1 MISWMQ
7 KHNKYLIVT
16 IWIATIAFI
25 GAGFVGWGSYS
36 YGSKVSAIAQVGDVD
51 IKKAKWDM
59 TYSNLYQQYNQM
71 LNGKFDE
78 AQAKEMGLSQQAF
91 KTVETQ
97 ARLLNLANEF
107 GIIISDDEL
116 AEKIA
121 NIKGFQKNGIFNKTI
136 YTSYLRNMRMKA
148 NLFEEILKDDFK
160 IEKLLSM
167 LNSDSSSFEQ
177 SFLVNA
183 FNVSDKIKY
192 QVITPND
199 INITIDENGL
209 QKYWQ
214 EHKSEYMVPQKYVLD
229 MLWTESQNIVVSTAE
244 VEDFY
249 KNNSFNYIEDG
260 GKQLTLTE
268 ANSTLIQDLKLK
280 KVKKDAQKKYIAFKK
295 GKIEKSETVTIAV
308 DSLKLTSEIWDEI
321 KLRSINDILKPKI
334 VGDKFVSLKI
344 IKILDSKE
352 MTFKEA
358 KELAIPQYKALLSS
372 ESMSKMAENK
382 LNDIKDSNESLI
394 SEYITL
400 DKPIQLKKL
409 SDIENKDFMQ
419 KLFISNKEKGIITV
433 RNKMIIYN
441 IIDQKISSI
450 DSNNTNM
457 ILDTMNQ
464 MKKSDFQSSLL
475 EDLEKKYETKMY
487 IKGL

>member
-36 YGSKVSAIAQVGDVD
+36 YGSKVSAIAQVGDVE
-51 IKKAKWDM
+51 IKKAKLDM
-59 TYSNLYQQYNQM
+59 TYANLYQQYNQM
-71 LNGKFDE
+71 FQGKFDDE
-78 AQAKEMGLSQQAF
+78 QAKKMGLSKQAF
-91 KTVETQ
+91 KTIETQ

-107 GIIISDDEL
+107 GIIVSDNEL
-116 AEKIA
+116 ASKIS
-121 NIKGFQKNGIFNKTI
+121 NIKGFQKDGIFNKKI
-136 YTSYLRNMRMKA
+136 YKSYLGNMRIKA
-148 NLFEEILKDDFK
+148 NLFEEILKDDIK

-177 SFLVNA
+177 SFLANA

-192 QVITPND
+192 QVVAPND
-199 INITIDENGL
+199 INITINKDSLN
-209 QKYWQ
+209 KYWQ

-229 MLWTESQNIVVSTAE
+229 MLWTESQNMVVTTAE

-268 ANSTLIQDLKLK
+268 ANETVIQDLKLK

-295 GKIEKSETVTIAV
+295 GKIEKSETLTISV
-308 DSLKLTSEIWDEI
+308 DSLKLTSEIWEEI
-321 KLRSINDILKPKI
+321 KNRSINDILKPKV
-334 VGDKFVSLKI
+334 VGDKFLSLKI
-344 IKILDSKE
+344 IKIIDTKE
-352 MTFKEA
+352 MTFTEA
-358 KELAIPQYKALLSS
+358 EELVIPQYKTILSN
-372 ESMSKMAENK
+372 EAMSKMAENK
-382 LNDIKDSNESLI
+382 LTNLKDSNLSLI
-394 SEYITL
+394 SNYITL
-400 DKPIQLKKL
+400 DKPSQLEKL
-409 SDIENKDFMQ
+409 SDIENQDFIQ

-433 RNKMIIYN
+433 RDKMIVYN
-441 IIDQKISSI
+441 IIDQKVSSI

-475 EDLEKKYETKMY
+475 EDLDKRYETKMY

>member
-36 YGSKVSAIAQVGDVD
+36 YGSKVSAIAQVGDVE

-71 LNGKFDE
+71 LNGKFDDE
-78 AQAKEMGLSQQAF
+78 QAKKMGLSQQAF

-107 GIIISDDEL
+107 GIIVSDDEL
-116 AEKIA
+116 AFKIS
-121 NIKGFQKNGIFNKTI
+121 NIQGFQKDGVFNKTI
-136 YTSYLRNMRMKA
+136 YSSYLSNMRMKA
-148 NLFEEILKDDFK
+148 NLFEEILKDDIK

-167 LNSDSSSFEQ
+167 LNSDSSNFEQ
-177 SFLVNA
+177 SFLANA

-192 QVITPND
+192 QVLTTDD
-199 INITIDENGL
+199 INITINDDGL
-209 QKYWQ
+209 QKFWQ

-229 MLWTESQNIVVSTAE
+229 MLWTESQDIVVSTAE
-244 VEDFY
+244 VEEFY

-260 GKQLTLTE
+260 GKQLTFTE
-268 ANSTLIQDLKLK
+268 ANSTVIQDLKLK
-280 KVKKDAQKKYIAFKK
+280 KVKKEAQKKYIAFKK
-295 GKIEKSETVTIAV
+295 GEIQKNETVTIAV
-308 DSLKLTSEIWDEI
+308 DSLKLTSKIWNEI
-321 KLRSINDILKPKI
+321 KNNSINDILKPKI
-334 VGDKFVSLKI
+334 VGDKFLSLKI
-344 IKILDSKE
+344 IEIVDTIE
-352 MTFKEA
+352 MSFDEA
-358 KELAIPQYKALLSS
+358 KNLIIPQYKALLSS

-382 LNDIKDSNESLI
+382 LNNIKDSNQSFI

-400 DKPIQLKKL
+400 DTPTQLEKL
-409 SDIENKDFMQ
+409 SDVENKDFIQ
-419 KLFISNKEKGIITV
+419 KLFISNKKKGIITV
-433 RNKMIIYN
+433 RDKMIVYN
-441 IIDQKISSI
+441 IIDQKIFSI
-450 DSNNTNM
+450 DSNNTDM
-457 ILDTMNQ
+457 ISDTMNQ
-464 MKKSDFQSSLL
+464 LKKSDFQSSLL
-475 EDLEKKYETKMY
+475 KDLENKYETKMF